1 MVRSGWGR
9 DASIESSKDWNENME
24 AIIDRRFELLQL
36 LLELTVQQ
44 EAAISDGH
52 MNELMRVLSQKQR
65 AVEQLVQA
73 SEQLKNERARLG
85 EAHRVSEEHRQRN
98 AKCDEMH
105 RELMAREQAS
115 EEMLTNSRDEVAA
128 QLQQNDGSRRAAQ
141 GYGQQ
146 ANRGESSGGSTLDL
160 SQ

>member
-1 MVRSGWGR
+1 
-9 DASIESSKDWNENME
+9 ME
-24 AIIDRRFELLQL
+24 ATIDRRFALLEL

-44 EAAISDGH
+44 EAAISEGH

-73 SEQLKNERARLG
+73 SEQLKNVRTERG
-85 EAHRVSEEHRQRN
+85 DSHPVSDEHRQRN
-98 AKCDEMH
+98 TKCDEMH

-115 EEMLTNSRDEVAA
+115 EQMLSENRDEVAS
-128 QLQQNDGSRRAAQ
+128 QLQQNEGAKRAAK
-141 GYGQQ
+141 GYDQT
-146 ANRGESSGGSTLDL
+146 NRGASSGGSTLDL

>member
-1 MVRSGWGR
+1 
-9 DASIESSKDWNENME
+9 ME
-24 AIIDRRFELLQL
+24 ATIDRRFALLEL

-44 EAAISDGH
+44 EAAISEGH

-73 SEQLKNERARLG
+73 SEQLKNERTERG
-85 EAHRVSEEHRQRN
+85 DSPPVSDEHRQRN

-115 EEMLTNSRDEVAA
+115 EKMLSDNRDDVAS
-128 QLQQNDGSRRAAQ
+128 QLQQNDGAKRAAK
-141 GYGQQ
+141 GYDQT
-146 ANRGESSGGSTLDL
+146 NRGASSGGSTLDL